1 MLAAVAILAAAC
13 QSTASPPAA
22 TAPGALPPVP
32 AENASPLPGQPPV
45 VWIAG
50 TLTDVS
56 SQNIHVLEPSGTS
69 VGLQR
74 LAEDATTFY
83 RVSGGAWRKLA
94 AEAQI
99 AAGQQACT
107 ETIMDGSNLL
117 AIRVFLGAGCGPAAG

>member
-1 MLAAVAILAAAC
+1 M
-13 QSTASPPAA
+13 PP
-22 TAPGALPPVP
+22 
-32 AENASPLPGQPPV
+32 ENASPVPGQPPV

-50 TLTDVS
+50 TLIDVS
-56 SQNIHVLEPSGTS
+56 SQRIEVMERSGTS

-83 RVSGGAWRKLA
+83 RVSGGAWRRLA

-117 AIRVFLGAGCGPAAG
+117 AIRVFLGAGCGPAGT